1 MTARSGA
8 VIVCHA
14 CARAARS
21 TRRVRCP
28 VFIRRGAAREKVA
41 SMSEALARILVADDE
56 ADLRALLQ
64 RYLSHQGYAV
74 RTVDSAAPL
83 DKLLARERFDVLVL
97 DVMMP
102 GEDGLSICRRLRAQ
116 GETIPIVMLTARGD
130 PLDRIIGLE
139 MGADDYLPK
148 PFNPRE
154 LLARIQ
160 ALVRRQRV
168 LGAHIGPTPEGA
180 TIAFGAHVLRIA
192 ERRLERGGQDVPLTT
207 GEFALLQALALN
219 PNRPLGRDRL
229 MELARGRE
237 HEATDRS
244 VDVQVMRLRKLIEA
258 DPANPRHI
266 QTVWGVGYVFVPE
279 ACADPVKSK

>member
-1 MTARSGA
+1 MTD
-8 VIVCHA
+8 
-14 CARAARS
+14 
-21 TRRVRCP
+21 P
-28 VFIRRGAAREKVA
+28 
-41 SMSEALARILVADDE
+41 LARILVADDE

-64 RYLSHQGYAV
+64 RYLSDQGYAV
-74 RTVDSAAPL
+74 RTVDGGAPL

-160 ALVRRQRV
+160 ALVRRQRM
-168 LGAHIGPTPEGA
+168 LGAHTGPLAGDGQV
-180 TIAFGAHVLRIA
+180 AFGDFTLHLG
-192 ERRLERGGQDVPLTT
+192 ERRLERRVDGAAQDVPLTT
-207 GEFALLQALALN
+207 REFTLLQALAQH

-229 MELARGRE
+229 IELARGRD

-244 VDVQVMRLRKLIEA
+244 IDVQVMRLRRLIEV
-258 DPANPRHI
+258 DPAQPRHI

-279 ACADPVKSK
+279 GKSVGKSS

>member
-1 MTARSGA
+1 
-8 VIVCHA
+8 
-14 CARAARS
+14 
-21 TRRVRCP
+21 
-28 VFIRRGAAREKVA
+28 
-41 SMSEALARILVADDE
+41 MSEALARILVADDE

-64 RYLSHQGYAV
+64 RYLTDQGYAV

-160 ALVRRQRV
+160 ALVRRQRM
-168 LGAHIGPTPEGA
+168 LGAHAGSSAPGA
-180 TIAFGAHVLRIA
+180 DSVLRFGAYTLSLG
-192 ERRLERGGQDVPLTT
+192 ERRLQRGGEDVPLTT
-207 GEFALLQALALN
+207 GEFSLLQALALN

-229 MELARGRE
+229 IELARGRD

-244 VDVQVMRLRKLIEA
+244 IDVQVMRLRRLIEA
-258 DPANPRHI
+258 DPAKPRHI
-266 QTVWGVGYVFVPE
+266 QTVWGVGYVFVPDAPAE
-279 ACADPVKSK
+279 TRE